1 LVSPMTCSDQA
12 LGRPQLLG
20 SDTMTRL
27 ERLLYLVLIIYA
39 IFSIAL
45 MIKAYKV
52 LSLVKPDKVVR
63 LEVINQQK

>member
-1 LVSPMTCSDQA
+1 V
-12 LGRPQLLG
+12 
-20 SDTMTRL
+20 TRL

-52 LSLVKPDKVVR
+52 LSLVKPDKVIR